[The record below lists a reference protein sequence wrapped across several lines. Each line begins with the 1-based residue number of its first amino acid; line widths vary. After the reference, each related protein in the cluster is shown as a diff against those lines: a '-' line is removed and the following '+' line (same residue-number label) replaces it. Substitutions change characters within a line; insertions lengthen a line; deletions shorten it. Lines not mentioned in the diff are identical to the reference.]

1 LKIYHQYTNIEKL
14 VAVNIR
20 WISASSKNEG
30 AIYVFTNMIRLCVSK
45 ENLASSKKK
54 AIVHVIN
61 DIENCALPKY
71 KRFLSY
77 QTRRELCVV
86 SIVGKLCVFKAKD
99 IYAFSTEADTMHH
112 NSLVQRKLYLTEIIE
127 L

>member
-1 LKIYHQYTNIEKL
+1 LKIYHQNTSIEKL
-14 VAVNIR
+14 VVVNIR
-20 WISASSKNEG
+20 WISASSKNGG
-30 AIYVFTNMIRLCVSK
+30 AIYVFTNMIKLCVAK
-45 ENLASSKKK
+45 EILASSKKS
-54 AIVHVIN
+54 ALVHVVI
-61 DIENCALPKY
+61 DIENCALPKF

-99 IYAFSTEADTMHH
+99 SYAFSTEADIMHH